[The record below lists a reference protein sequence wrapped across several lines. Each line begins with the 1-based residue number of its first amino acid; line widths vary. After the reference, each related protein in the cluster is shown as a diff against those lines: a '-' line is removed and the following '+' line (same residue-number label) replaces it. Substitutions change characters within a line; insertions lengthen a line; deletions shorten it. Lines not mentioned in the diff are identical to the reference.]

1 HFLFINNSLT
11 PSSTRTKLSNME
23 DNMKILENMGFADR
37 ELNRKA
43 LIRAE
48 NDISE
53 AVTLLT
59 SSHFCND
66 DFMTPNERR
75 PTSTFIGS
83 LTKKQMKQQQNITLD
98 KASSASSD
106 GLSIENSNSFTT
118 SDFLDLEKKVYGDK
132 WPIPYKRK
140 FNTNEYF
147 ARIVDQDEHCKKF
160 MEALIPEA
168 FRKLQCSHYINHWAV
183 EIQLGV
189 FDMVQL
195 LVDLIAARLSYSP
208 VPVQLLETLAILF
221 DHNSVFQQKNKN
233 RPYDSSLYDKQLGE
247 HILAKSSSIFSV
259 FNQNEPY
266 GWLREIINRFVLNDG
281 IQNLKKQFKSVQSLI
296 ALEYNAL
303 LSPFAQC
310 MDYLFIDKYQQLFSE
325 HIEQALDYVKN
336 LKEEDF
342 KAESTNSIFELL
354 TTLRK
359 IYSVVWKNRVA
370 QMEELHLNILL
381 EMLTLSNFNAKMN
394 SLKELSKI
402 IENCTSSVQSI
413 IKTSIPH
420 DTVTQWIIEHSILSK
435 ALEGNIDQNQ
445 YIEKVQTL
453 VDFIAPRI
461 LKEDIETIWKMQS
474 WKTETIS
481 IQEKLIE
488 LLGAVG
494 RRCQKDCAARVLEV
508 LWDMAHEDQLNR
520 SMLDHILHCHLRVF
534 NEGRSPYDAL
544 RRDYCLKCMT
554 DLHRKQ
560 GWFVPA
566 IKHLHELLL
575 HDATNTVKFFKAD
588 LISLVVNK
596 HDVISVLIQSLST
609 YQLDV
614 WNKTHGHVTIE
625 TAVDDRF
632 TYEESIKI
640 HLDLLSLLLK
650 KGCFYLVLKRSEELW
665 DLLITNEKASFLNRE
680 LGFTWFIT
688 CVEDVNRD
696 SQIALFEKRIS
707 KLDLINL
714 SPKGFECYK
723 LYFARYNLE
732 RYRRPRNFNYDSNIS
747 TSSNTSSS
755 DMNSLGV
762 NEHSE
767 PIASTEV
774 ASPKIN
780 HACMTLNDISSL
792 KSIDDLT
799 TQQLQQILVHNL
811 VPIAECVKKSELISK
826 VKLLYHN
833 EKQKNESNT
842 NKDPNEN
849 LCKVCL
855 DANID
860 CVFLNCGHLCS
871 CIYCGKQ
878 LSECPLCR
886 CAIANVIRVFKG

>member
-147 ARIVDQDEHCKKF
+147 ASKCFICSYLGEGNLSRCLLSAMKLALDGIVDQDEHCKKF

-247 HILAKSSSIFSV
+247 HLLDKSSSIFSV

-461 LKEDIETIWKMQS
+461 LKEDIETIWKMQ
-474 WKTETIS
+474 IS
-481 IQEKLIE
+481 
-488 LLGAVG
+488 
-494 RRCQKDCAARVLEV
+494 
-508 LWDMAHEDQLNR
+508 
-520 SMLDHILHCHLRVF
+520 
-534 NEGRSPYDAL
+534 
-544 RRDYCLKCMT
+544 
-554 DLHRKQ
+554 
-560 GWFVPA
+560 
-566 IKHLHELLL
+566 
-575 HDATNTVKFFKAD
+575 
-588 LISLVVNK
+588 
-596 HDVISVLIQSLST
+596 
-609 YQLDV
+609 
-614 WNKTHGHVTIE
+614 
-625 TAVDDRF
+625 
-632 TYEESIKI
+632 
-640 HLDLLSLLLK
+640 
-650 KGCFYLVLKRSEELW
+650 
-665 DLLITNEKASFLNRE
+665 
-680 LGFTWFIT
+680 
-688 CVEDVNRD
+688 
-696 SQIALFEKRIS
+696 
-707 KLDLINL
+707 
-714 SPKGFECYK
+714 
-723 LYFARYNLE
+723 
-732 RYRRPRNFNYDSNIS
+732 
-747 TSSNTSSS
+747 
-755 DMNSLGV
+755 
-762 NEHSE
+762 
-767 PIASTEV
+767 
-774 ASPKIN
+774 
-780 HACMTLNDISSL
+780 
-792 KSIDDLT
+792 
-799 TQQLQQILVHNL
+799 
-811 VPIAECVKKSELISK
+811 
-826 VKLLYHN
+826 
-833 EKQKNESNT
+833 
-842 NKDPNEN
+842 
-849 LCKVCL
+849 
-855 DANID
+855 
-860 CVFLNCGHLCS
+860 
-871 CIYCGKQ
+871 
-878 LSECPLCR
+878 
-886 CAIANVIRVFKG
+886 

>member
-1 HFLFINNSLT
+1 MT
-11 PSSTRTKLSNME
+11 SNE
-23 DNMKILENMGFADR
+23 
-37 ELNRKA
+37 
-43 LIRAE
+43 
-48 NDISE
+48 
-53 AVTLLT
+53 
-59 SSHFCND
+59 H
-66 DFMTPNERR
+66 R

-83 LTKKQMKQQQNITLD
+83 LTEKQMKRQQNVTSD

-118 SDFLDLEKKVYGDK
+118 SAFLDLEKKVYGNT
-132 WPIPYKRK
+132 WSIPYKREE
-140 FNTNEYF
+140 NLGRCLLS
-147 ARIVDQDEHCKKF
+147 AIRLALDGIADQDEHCKKF
-160 MEALIPEA
+160 MEALVPEA
-168 FRKLQCSHYINHWAV
+168 FRKLQCSHSIYHWGV
-183 EIQLGV
+183 VVQLGV

-208 VPVQLLETLAILF
+208 VPIQLLQTLAILF
-221 DHNSVFQQKNKN
+221 DHDSVFQQKNKN
-233 RPYDSSLYDKQLGE
+233 RPYDGSLYDKQLGK
-247 HILAKSSSIFSV
+247 HILAKSSSIFSF
-259 FNQNEPY
+259 FNQTEPY
-266 GWLREIINRFVLNDG
+266 GWLREIINRFVLKDG
-281 IQNLKKQFKSVQSLI
+281 IENLKKQFKSVQPLT

-310 MDYLFIDKYQQLFSE
+310 MEYLFIDKYQQLFSE

-359 IYSVVWKNRVA
+359 ISSVVWKNRVA

-381 EMLTLSNFNAKMN
+381 KMVTLSNFNAKMN

-413 IKTSIPH
+413 IKTSISH
-420 DTVTQWIIEHSILSK
+420 DAVTKWIIEHSILSK
-435 ALEGNIDQNQ
+435 SLEGNIDQKQ

-453 VDFIAPRI
+453 MDFIAPRI
-461 LKEDIETIWKMQS
+461 LKEDIETIWKMQYARSLVTVDHLLSLTASAATKFNLEQLNYLIDFIDNS
-474 WKTETIS
+474 WKTETIP
-481 IQEKLIE
+481 IQEKIIE
-488 LLGAVG
+488 LLGAIG
-494 RRCQKDCAARVLEV
+494 RGCQKDCAARILEV
-508 LWDMAHEDQLNR
+508 LWDMAHEDRLNR
-520 SMLDHILHCHLRVF
+520 SMLDHVLHCHLRVF
-534 NEGRSPYDAL
+534 NEGRSPYNAL

-575 HDATNTVKFFKAD
+575 HDPTNTFKCPEPD

-625 TAVDDRF
+625 TSVDDRF
-632 TYEESIKI
+632 TYEESIKT
-640 HLDLLSLLLK
+640 HLDLLSFLLK
-650 KGCFYLVLKRSEELW
+650 KGKLYLILKRSEELW
-665 DLLITNEKASFLNRE
+665 DILITNEKASSLNHE
-680 LGFTWFIT
+680 LGFNWFIT
-688 CVEDVNRD
+688 CVGDLNGD

-732 RYRRPRNFNYDSNIS
+732 RCRRTRNFNYDSKVS

-755 DMNSLGV
+755 NMNSSGV

-767 PIASTEV
+767 PIAPTEV
-774 ASPKIN
+774 TSPKIN
-780 HACMTLNDISSL
+780 YACMTLNDISSL

-799 TQQLQQILVHNL
+799 TQQLQQILLHNL
-811 VPIAECVKKSELISK
+811 VSIAECVKRSELISK

-842 NKDPNEN
+842 NSK
-849 LCKVCL
+849 
-855 DANID
+855 I
-860 CVFLNCGHLCS
+860 S
-871 CIYCGKQ
+871 CFFIY
-878 LSECPLCR
+878 S
-886 CAIANVIRVFKG
+886 NH